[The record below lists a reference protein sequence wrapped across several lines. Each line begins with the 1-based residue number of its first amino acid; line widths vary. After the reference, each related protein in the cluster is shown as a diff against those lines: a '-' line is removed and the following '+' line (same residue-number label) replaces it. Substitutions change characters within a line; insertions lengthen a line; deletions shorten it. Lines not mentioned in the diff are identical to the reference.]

1 MFELLLVAGLAA
13 MIPGPAPVPAPD
25 IVVSAQWLKAHVNDP
40 DLVILD
46 LTMSGMYVPDPY
58 NAGHVPGS
66 RPLDFHSILTGD
78 GTNGSLSME
87 LVSADSLRHVL
98 EQLGVTDRSTIV
110 LYSTPRWLS
119 VVARTY
125 VTLDYLGLG
134 ARTHILDGGYAAWKT
149 AGGTVDTVMP
159 VIKPGSLH
167 LTPKG
172 DVVTNGAY
180 VQAHLADRNTTIVD
194 ARAPEFYTGTARG
207 HSAVRNGHVAG
218 AHNVYFLTLTDSTAN
233 TFLSTDQA
241 RARFASAG
249 VPLDR
254 PVVVYCHIGQT
265 ASVDYV
271 QLKRLGVPVRLYDGS
286 FEDWSRHTDYPV
298 TTGDK
303 P

>member
-159 VIKPGSLH
+159 VIKHGSLH